1 MTERKDALYE
11 AAPGLIVRHWGGEE
25 TGVVFDASR
34 VMTHL
39 LDIGI
44 IELLASGPVAGESIE
59 ATTLDELLRLG
70 LLRRAA

>member
-1 MTERKDALYE
+1 LYE
-11 AAPGLIVRHWGGEE
+11 PAAGLIIRHWGGE

-44 IELLASGPVAGESIE
+44 IELLTSGPVGGSSIDD
-59 ATTLDELLRLG
+59 TTLAELLRLG
-70 LLRRAA
+70 LLRRTA